1 MCWCVCFLCSFSCVS
16 YKLPIAVW
24 WTISFFF
31 SLCLVFYFVG
41 GSHFVVVRKQKE
53 TATFF
58 VLLFHTGSSIKFG
71 RSSENDSKLLFVDL
85 SAFQQQQQQFYR
97 TTIFK
102 ACSFRMAVSPMNRFM
117 FITPAKVWILYG
129 NYERGHNVWNLYS
142 AQFTHTQMNDK
153 MKTCA
158 YILAYMICER

>member
-1 MCWCVCFLCSFSCVS
+1 MHIACAGVCVFFVFIFMRLLQTANSGLMDNF
-16 YKLPIAVW
+16 I
-24 WTISFFF
+24 FF

-117 FITPAKVWILYG
+117 FITPAKV
-129 NYERGHNVWNLYS
+129 
-142 AQFTHTQMNDK
+142 
-153 MKTCA
+153 
-158 YILAYMICER
+158 